1 MKWLLTLL
9 VGMIIGAGALFVY
22 LREFPDAPPPAPA
35 LAVAP
40 SVAAPALPAPAPV
53 QAPAPAPEAAQA
65 AAVPQPA
72 DNADAASGKLLV
84 PVEGVQRGQLSDSFG
99 QARGAERQH
108 EALDIM
114 APKGTKVLAVAD
126 GKVAKL
132 FNSNAGG
139 LTVYQFDPSD
149 TYAYYYAHLDRY
161 ADGLKEGAP
170 VKRGDVLGYV
180 GVSGNSD
187 PNAPHLHFAVF
198 ELTPSKEWWKGRAI
212 NPYPLLRE

>member
-1 MKWLLTLL
+1 MRWLFTLL
-9 VGMIIGAGALFVY
+9 VGMVIGAGALFVY
-22 LREFPDAPPPAPA
+22 LREFHDAPPAAPA
-35 LAVAP
+35 LAVA
-40 SVAAPALPAPAPV
+40 AIAPPAQPAPAPAASPDAPQ
-53 QAPAPAPEAAQA
+53 QAQDAG
-65 AAVPQPA
+65 
-72 DNADAASGKLLV
+72 AASGKLLV
-84 PVEGVQRGQLSDSFG
+84 PVEGVQPGQLSDNFG
-99 QARGAERQH
+99 QARGEERQH

-114 APKGTKVLAVAD
+114 APKGSKVLAVAD

-139 LTVYQFDPSD
+139 LTVYQFDPTE

-161 ADGLKEGAP
+161 VDGLKEGAAL
-170 VKRGDVLGYV
+170 KRGDVLGYV

>member
-1 MKWLLTLL
+1 MRWLFTLL
-9 VGMIIGAGALFVY
+9 VGMVIGAGALFVY
-22 LREFPDAPPPAPA
+22 LREFHDDPPAAPA
-35 LAVAP
+35 LAVA
-40 SVAAPALPAPAPV
+40 AIAPPPAP
-53 QAPAPAPEAAQA
+53 PAP
-65 AAVPQPA
+65 
-72 DNADAASGKLLV
+72 DADARSGKLLV
-84 PVEGVQRGQLSDSFG
+84 PVEGVQPGQLSDSFG
-99 QARGAERQH
+99 QARGEERQH

-114 APKGTKVLAVAD
+114 APKGSKVLAVAD

-139 LTVYQFDPSD
+139 LTVYQFDPTE

-161 ADGLKEGAP
+161 VDGLKEGAAL
-170 VKRGDVLGYV
+170 KRGDVLGYV

-198 ELTPSKEWWKGRAI
+198 ELTPSKQWWKGRAI